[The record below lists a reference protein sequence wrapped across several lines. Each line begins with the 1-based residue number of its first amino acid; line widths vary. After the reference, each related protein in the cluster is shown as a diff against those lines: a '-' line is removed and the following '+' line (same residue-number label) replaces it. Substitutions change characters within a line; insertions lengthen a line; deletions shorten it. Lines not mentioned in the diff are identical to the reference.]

1 MGNLSP
7 KRWGCRHAQ
16 QCLAFMRSE
25 IRTQLLILAQ
35 QALLTGPS
43 ISLPLYFFK
52 LPPPPPRDRVW
63 SLSWH
68 LLWLLYFLQGVYVCM
83 HDVPGAY
90 ELLCGACP
98 LYFTH

>member
-7 KRWGCRHAQ
+7 KCWGCRHAQ

-52 LPPPPPRDRVW
+52 LPPPAPR
-63 SLSWH
+63 
-68 LLWLLYFLQGVYVCM
+68 QGLEPVLAPALATLFFTRCVCV
-83 HDVPGAY
+83 HA
-90 ELLCGACP
+90 
-98 LYFTH
+98 